1 MLAVLK
7 QNKFLKF
14 LLTSSL
20 VYLLLYLFY
29 QFYIK
34 QHTFIDQA
42 FIRVIINSAE
52 WLLNIFGYHTF
63 KTLSDTD
70 FQVLGIDSSNGVW
83 IGSGCNSITL
93 FCLFAVFILAY
104 PGQQKN
110 KWWFV
115 LLGILSIHV
124 LNILRVAALAIIQLK
139 YPTWLDFNHTYT
151 FTFIIYGYIFLLWMF
166 WVNKYA
172 YKSADKK

>member
-7 QNKFLKF
+7 QNRFLRF

-20 VYLLLYLFY
+20 AYLILYLVY

-34 QHTFIDQA
+34 KNTFIDQA

-52 WLLNIFGYHTF
+52 WLLQLLGYKTF

-93 FCLFAVFILAY
+93 FCLFAVFIIAY
-104 PGQQKN
+104 PGSFKN
-110 KWWFV
+110 KWWYV
-115 LLGILSIHV
+115 GVGILSIHI
-124 LNILRVAALAIIQLK
+124 LNIFRVAALAIIQLK
-139 YPTWLDFNHTYT
+139 SPAWLDFNHTYT
-151 FTFIIYGYIFLLWMF
+151 FTFIIYGYIFLLWMI

-172 YKSADKK
+172 TKNAEK